1 MDNKTLNKE
10 IRQIPQTGTGSQKR
24 ASLLCC
30 LFCCSTKWFYRW
42 RTRAVSG
49 AQETTSLVWIIPTPS
64 GFNVSHM
71 PSICLKGILH
81 LFRYCLN
88 RMTMWPDP
96 VPRCFLPVFIVS
108 LAKGIFWSK
117 HILLHRGLFHRCFCN
132 SASSGTAD
140 GLCSI
145 TCTWWSLLSGGFF
158 LDEDE
163 ESEVTNLWLW
173 AQNFLK
179 TAQSYPQYVDNY
191 EGHAAQVPHKL
202 PLKMSGTDFHYWP
215 IQSNGSIQK
224 IL

>member
-10 IRQIPQTGTGSQKR
+10 ISKYRKQAQAARKELPSSVASFVAALNDFTADALELSLEHKKQRQ
-24 ASLLCC
+24 
-30 LFCCSTKWFYRW
+30 
-42 RTRAVSG
+42 
-49 AQETTSLVWIIPTPS
+49 LVWIYHPS
-64 GFNVSHM
+64 GFNLWATCLRYAWRGS
-71 PSICLKGILH
+71 SICSDTVWTEWLCDRTL
-81 LFRYCLN
+81 YQ
-88 RMTMWPDP
+88 D
-96 VPRCFLPVFIVS
+96 VFYPS
-108 LAKGIFWSK
+108 SSYHLAKGIFWSK

-191 EGHAAQVPHKL
+191 EDMQHKYLTNCRWRCPVPI
-202 PLKMSGTDFHYWP
+202 FHYWP